1 MKFPPVQLSPGF
13 LTPRQLLLN
22 SFPLYNCPSD
32 NYPPMKFPPVK
43 LSPGYFDPPDNYSWI
58 IFPWTTA
65 PRTIN
70 SHEIPSRT
78 IIPRIFPPMQLPLNN
93 SHLDSCSPDNYPLS
107 NSLQD
112 SYPLDFFPHTIH
124 NYLWIIPP
132 WTTTPQIVASNGSP
146 PQGQLSPRL
155 LPSRQLLLNSFPLE
169 HKPSQTQL
177 PHLLSTKSSQG

>member
-1 MKFPPVQLSPGF
+1 
-13 LTPRQLLLN
+13 
-22 SFPLYNCPSD
+22 
-32 NYPPMKFPPVK
+32 MKFPPVK

-58 IFPWTTA
+58 ISPWTTA

-70 SHEIPSRT
+70 SQEIPSRA
-78 IIPRIFPPMQLPLNN
+78 IIPRTFPPMQLPLNN
-93 SHLDSCSPDNYPLS
+93 SHLGNCSPDNYPLS
-107 NSLQD
+107 SSLQD

-132 WTTTPQIVASNGSP
+132 WTNTPQTVASNGSP

-155 LPSRQLLLNSFPLE
+155 LPSRQLHLNNLPLE

-177 PHLLSTKSSQG
+177 PPPPLLQNLPRDNYLSEDSTLQTIPHHEIPARTITPWHTFTPK